1 MHIDV
6 TPAHGFS
13 NASTECFRHRFFCRE
28 PRCEMAR
35 RKFHRLAIDN
45 FALGENPVHKT
56 FTKAIDRMLNPLD
69 LNQIDANAEHAH
81 GVFVKPLK
89 SLNG

>member
-1 MHIDV
+1 
-6 TPAHGFS
+6 
-13 NASTECFRHRFFCRE
+13 
-28 PRCEMAR
+28 
-35 RKFHRLAIDN
+35 
-45 FALGENPVHKT
+45 
-56 FTKAIDRMLNPLD
+56 MLNPLD